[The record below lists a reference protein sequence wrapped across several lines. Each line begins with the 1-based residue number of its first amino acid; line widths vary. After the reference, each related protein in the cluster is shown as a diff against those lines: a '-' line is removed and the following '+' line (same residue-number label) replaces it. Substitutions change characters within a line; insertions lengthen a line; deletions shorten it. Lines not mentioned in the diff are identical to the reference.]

1 MYGAT
6 ATPFL
11 QWAESCG
18 IGARADG
25 FGMLVEQ
32 AAEAFALWR
41 GVRPSTEGVRRS
53 LKPVAP
59 TPIDNTP

>member
-32 AAEAFALWR
+32 AAEPSPCGVAFAR
-41 GVRPSTEGVRRS
+41 VRKAFGV
-53 LKPVAP
+53 A
-59 TPIDNTP
+59 